1 MTQDTGNQPRLTR
14 VEDVPVF
21 GPPDE
26 ASVRQI
32 LTCRRSQQAV
42 GAALMADHHK
52 GYSQPIGGV
61 VVYEEAVSPSGVGY
75 DIACG
80 NKAVLTDMPAQD
92 ARRDIARIMDRIWRG
107 IEFGVGRSKARPV
120 DHALFK
126 DPTWD
131 DVKELRSLFT
141 LAREQL
147 GTVGAGNHYVDLFED
162 EQGRIWIGVH
172 FGSRGFGHRTASGF
186 LNLARGRAFNAP
198 PREGGMDAPPTVFP
212 LHGNLGQDY
221 LAAMKLAG
229 RYAYAGRDIV
239 CQEVLAML
247 GARALEEVHN
257 HHNFAW
263 IEEHRGR
270 KVVVIRKGATPAYP
284 GQKSFVGGSMGDIS
298 VILEGVDSD
307 LSREAYYST
316 VHGAGRVMSRTE
328 AAGKRRW
335 GRRGRGPS
343 RSGGGKISREMMLQW
358 VREAGVELRGAG
370 TDESPHCYKRLP
382 QVLGDQG
389 PTIRVLH
396 TLKPIGV
403 AMAGEDVQDPYID

>member
-1 MTQDTGNQPRLTR
+1 MRR

-21 GPPDE
+21 GPPDD

-32 LTCRRSQQAV
+32 LACRHSPQAV

-61 VVYEEAVSPSGVGY
+61 VVYEDAISPSGVGY

-80 NKAVLTDMPAQD
+80 NKAVRTDLD
-92 ARRDIARIMDRIWRG
+92 ARAARAHIAPLMDRIWRNIAFG
-107 IEFGVGRSKARPV
+107 IGRTNARPV
-120 DHALFK
+120 DHELFD

-131 DVKELRSLFT
+131 DVKPLHALLT

-147 GTVGAGNHYVDLFED
+147 GTVGAGNHYVDLFAD

-186 LNLARGRAFNAP
+186 LNLARGRPFDDP
-198 PREGGMDAPPTVFP
+198 PHEGGMDAPPTV
-212 LHGNLGQDY
+212 LSLKTALGQDY

-229 RYAYAGRDIV
+229 RYAYAGRDAV
-239 CQEVLAML
+239 CREVLELL
-247 GARALEEVHN
+247 GARPLEEVHN

-263 IEEHRGR
+263 VEQHHGR
-270 KVVVIRKGATPAYP
+270 EVVVIRKGATPAFP
-284 GQKSFVGGSMGDIS
+284 GQKGFVGGSMGDLS
-298 VILEGVDSD
+298 VILEGVAAPEAED
-307 LSREAYYST
+307 AYYST

-335 GRRGRGPS
+335 RRHGPGRQ
-343 RSGGGKISREMMLQW
+343 GGKVSREMMLKW
-358 VREAGVELRGAG
+358 VHDFGVELRGAG

-382 QVLGDQG
+382 DVLRDQG

-396 TLKPIGV
+396 TLKPLGV
-403 AMAGEDVQDPYID
+403 AMAGEEEADPYVD